1 MLRRLPSTIRTAMPV
16 KTLPLCQKPEMP
28 RLALGVI
35 SLLMSAASSAAV
47 FIVDSA
53 EDSGK
58 GSLRQA
64 LLNANAAA
72 GPHTISI
79 EVPGTGVVL
88 SLASPLPPIS
98 AGELSISALASPGF
112 SIDGGNLH
120 RIFEATNGSTQV
132 SLSDLRLLRGRA
144 TSGGCVL
151 GRNALGFSLRLERM
165 RFEDCSAQNGA
176 GLAAGGAVQSFGQ
189 SLEVIDSRFLRN
201 SAVGQSSRGGAINSD
216 AVSLDLRDSRFEDNS
231 AGISSGSL
239 TREGGAIALVGSRVD
254 VAFVRG
260 ARFTGNTA
268 GSGTGASGGGL
279 LVSCETCS
287 VQLEANYFGANTAG
301 TGGAVRVLQGF
312 SGGNGVELRIVN
324 SSFERNVASASGG
337 ALQLSNTLLDM
348 RHVSL
353 QRNRAANG
361 AHLATS
367 TAFELSRLSNA
378 LFAAIDSSLGTTAC
392 QLLAA
397 PAAPGPRSGNLFADI
412 SCGALSASGSTS
424 LPIGTLGVLDV
435 ADDALP
441 VLVFDAGSAVIDG
454 GASAGCL
461 TDDAR
466 GNERPIDGNGDGDAV
481 CDPGAFEHADLRIF
495 SNGFEAGLR

>member
-1 MLRRLPSTIRTAMPV
+1 MPV
-16 KTLPLCQKPEMP
+16 KTPLLRPKRRPL
-28 RLALGVI
+28 RRALGLI
-35 SLLMSAASSAAV
+35 SLMLGGAASATD

-53 EDSGK
+53 EDSGE

-64 LLNANAAA
+64 LLDANAAA

-79 EVPGTGVVL
+79 EVPGTDVLL

-120 RIFEATNGSTQV
+120 RIFEATTGSTQL

-151 GRNALGFSLRLERM
+151 GRNAQSFSLRLERV
-165 RFEDCSAQNGA
+165 RFEECSAQNPT

-189 SLEVIDSRFLRN
+189 SLEVIDSRFVRS
-201 SAVGQSSRGGAINSD
+201 SAIGQSSRGGAISTD
-216 AVSLDLRDSRFEDNS
+216 AVNFDLRDSRFEDNS
-231 AGISSGSL
+231 AGVSSGSL
-239 TREGGAIALVGSRVD
+239 IREGGAVALVGSRVD

-260 ARFTGNTA
+260 TRFTGNTA
-268 GSGTGASGGGL
+268 GSGTGAAGGGL

-287 VQLEANYFGANTAG
+287 VQLEANYFGLNSAG
-301 TGGAVRVLQGF
+301 TGGALQVLQGF
-312 SGGNGVELRIVN
+312 SGGNGVELRVVN
-324 SSFERNVASASGG
+324 SSFERNAASASGG

-378 LFAAIDSSLGTTAC
+378 LFAAIDSSLGTSAC

-397 PAAPGPRSGNLFADI
+397 PAAPGLRSGNLFADS
-412 SCGALSASGSTS
+412 SCGALSASGSSS
-424 LPIGTLGVLDV
+424 LPPSTLGVLDA

-441 VLVFDAGSAVIDG
+441 VLVFAAGSAVIDVG
-454 GASAGCL
+454 SGSGCL

-481 CDPGAFEHADLRIF
+481 CDPGAFEHSDSSIF
-495 SNGFEAGLR
+495 RNGFETGLR